1 MSLPLPGRS
10 ISSSLRPAS
19 AKPESL
25 KPAASKLTPRGLQ
38 FETLEI
44 RATPTIAQVE
54 TQIIAELME
63 QAPRVMPE
71 ISTDL
76 SLLGANG
83 KFSDLSYVMSTDAG
97 AVQFRTHAARIEAL
111 EIAYKWNDASN
122 PYHHDA
128 ALKAKVMAAWTYTA
142 GSLGPMTAPN
152 WWHKQIGTPQVL
164 ATPLILFH
172 SELSTTTINTVLTK
186 YFGQSWT
193 NLTGANMASQGPP
206 ALIQGILTN
215 NASRVQTVVSALSS
229 EVVGMSGEGIG
240 RDQSFLQHGSGSK
253 WNFASGSYGTNFA
266 VDVDRLMRW
275 TQGTEFAFTSAS
287 IDAELRFVL
296 DHLQYLT
303 RGDNMDVAAM
313 GRSVTRDSS
322 TQLRAQQV
330 YDATVDLLKLGR
342 RMPEL
347 MAAVDRYEHGVN
359 DTNFLAGDKSLWVTD
374 GLLHSRE
381 DITATLKMISTRSL
395 RPETAAGENKKGYF
409 EGDGMLMLLQ
419 DGDEYGELGEQEIF
433 PAWDWQELPGTT
445 IQHNGVIPNYDAF
458 GGGTN
463 SSGSSNLVGSAS
475 DGQYGVAMMDYKRT
489 GVTLTARKSWFFFDD
504 EIIALG
510 ADIDD
515 AAAKSPVFTTL
526 NQVLLDGDV
535 TVSDA
540 AGRRTFGLGGS
551 ATLQGK
557 SWIEQDHMG
566 YVNLDSSSKL
576 TVQAATQTGDG
587 VSLPV
592 FSAVIDH
599 GTKVQNATYAYAM
612 VPDKSADEVEAYTNN
627 LPFTVLSN
635 TANLQAVRHNGLNQ
649 TQASFFAAGSLYLD
663 ATTKITVTQP
673 CNLIIKQNGDQLTIT
688 AADPRQLTT
697 PIVVEINRQVTGSG
711 ATWNATT
718 KVTKLSIALPAAPN
732 AGSSATKTF
741 TLGAPPVVDPPPTSP
756 PPTNPPPTNPPPSN
770 PTPVNQPVVYDATTR
785 TLTIAGTPAGDQ
797 ISVGSD
803 SAGKVTVRINSASYG
818 PFTNV
823 AKVVAFG
830 QAGNDTIMALNLPIP
845 VEFYGNDG
853 NDTLYGGSAADLLV
867 GGAGDDNVYGYGG
880 SDLLIGGGGRD
891 SIMGDVGNDLL
902 IGGQLRLAPD
912 NFLPAFTAA
921 NVGAKP
927 WSAESQSVLDALSAA
942 LAAWLAAPQA
952 MPTQLGTVN
961 TDFLT
966 DSIADSLF
974 AGAGNDWF
982 YAAVVQKDSVL
993 DAAAG
998 DRTGEL

>member
-1 MSLPLPGRS
+1 MSPLPGS
-10 ISSSLRPAS
+10 ANSL
-19 AKPESL
+19 AKQNRL
-25 KPAASKLTPRGLQ
+25 LQ

-71 ISTDL
+71 IATDL

-122 PYHHDA
+122 PYYHDA
-128 ALKAKVMAAWTYTA
+128 ALKTKVMAAWTYTA

-152 WWHKQIGTPQVL
+152 WWHKEIGTPQVL
-164 ATPLILFH
+164 STPLILFH
-172 SELSTTTINTVLTK
+172 SELATSTVNSVLTK
-186 YFGQSWT
+186 YFSRSWT

-206 ALIQGILTN
+206 ALIQGVLTN
-215 NASRVQTVVSALSS
+215 NANRVQTVVNALSS
-229 EVVGMSGEGIG
+229 EVTGMSGEGMG
-240 RDQSFLQHGSGSK
+240 RDLSFLQHGSGSK

-266 VDVDRLMRW
+266 VDVGRLMRW

-287 IDAELRFVL
+287 IDMELRYVL

-313 GRSVTRDSS
+313 GRSVTRAAS

-330 YDATVDLLKLGR
+330 YDATVDMLALGR
-342 RMPEL
+342 RTQEL
-347 MAAVDRYEHGVN
+347 NNAVDRYEHGVN
-359 DTNFLAGDKSLWVTD
+359 DTNFLSGDKSLWVTD
-374 GLLHSRE
+374 GLLHSRQ

-419 DGDEYGELGEQEIF
+419 DGDEYGAFGEQEIF
-433 PAWDWQELPGTT
+433 PVWDWQELPGTT
-445 IQHNGVIPNYDAF
+445 IQHNGVIPNYDQF

-475 DGQYGVAMMDYKRT
+475 DGQYGVAMLDYKRS
-489 GVTLTARKSWFFFDD
+489 GVSLTARKSWFFFDD

-510 ADIDD
+510 ADIDEVT
-515 AAAKSPVFTTL
+515 ATSPVFTTL

-540 AGRRTFGLGGS
+540 AGRRTFSLNDS

-557 SWIEQDHMG
+557 SWIEHDHMG
-566 YVNLDSSSKL
+566 YVNLDSSNKL
-576 TVQAATQTGDG
+576 TVQAATQTDGGG

-599 GTKVQNATYAYAM
+599 GTKVKDATYAYAM
-612 VPDKSADEVEAYTNN
+612 VPDKTADEVDAYANN
-627 LPFTVLSN
+627 LPFTILSN

-649 TQASFFAAGSLYLD
+649 TQATFFAAGSLYLD

-688 AADPRQLTT
+688 AADPRQGTTALT
-697 PIVVEINRQVTGSG
+697 VEINRQVTGSG

-718 KVTKLSIALPAAPN
+718 KVSKLTIALPAAPL

-741 TLGAPPVVDPPPTSP
+741 TLGAPPVVDPPPTNPPPTSP
-756 PPTNPPPTNPPPSN
+756 PPTNPPPATNL
-770 PTPVNQPVVYDATTR
+770 PVAYDATAR
-785 TLTIAGTPAGDQ
+785 TLTIAGSTAGDQ
-797 ISVGSD
+797 ISVGAD
-803 SAGKVTVRINSASYG
+803 SAGKVTVRLNSASYG

-823 AKVVAFG
+823 SKVIAFG
-830 QAGNDTIMALNLPIP
+830 QAGNDTLMALNLPIP

-853 NDTLYGGSAADLLV
+853 NDTLYGGTAADLLF
-867 GGAGDDNVYGYGG
+867 GGAGDDTLYGYGGHDLIIGGGGRDYLSGDAG
-880 SDLLIGGGGRD
+880 SDLLIGGVSR
-891 SIMGDVGNDLL
+891 I
-902 IGGQLRLAPD
+902 APD
-912 NFLPAFTAA
+912 NFLPAFTPNTVAS
-921 NVGAKP
+921 KP
-927 WSAESQSVLDALSAA
+927 WSSTTQGVLDALSAA
-942 LAAWLAAPQA
+942 LAAWMAAPQA
-952 MPTQLGTVN
+952 MPTQLAT
-961 TDFLT
+961 TRADFLT
-966 DSIADSLF
+966 DGAIADTLF
-974 AGAGNDWF
+974 GGAGNDWF
-982 YAAVVQKDSVL
+982 YAAAVQKDTIF
-993 DAAAG
+993 DAATG
-998 DRTGEL
+998 DRSAEL